1 MADYRRSEI
10 VSGLFIVLAVAVFGL
25 FAFNVGGF
33 ELPRIMR
40 GESLVCYANFT
51 NVSSL
56 EKGAKVSVGGRLVG
70 KVTKLSIAEEE
81 LTQSEYERMV
91 EVSGTDAFPGLEAGM
106 KRQVVEVEF
115 ELTDETLK
123 LDAETARVS
132 LVQDGLLGT
141 HYLTL
146 DPGYWRDAGPETI
159 FMSDLMTQDDRVEI
173 KVRGSGGLDELIAA
187 ARPIVKKIDA
197 AITKLNEEILRDLSG
212 ILSEN
217 RADVAEI
224 VRRLRRTMWQAEMAA
239 RKIRANPSVVIWGD
253 DEPDLEAIEIDESGI
268 RRTGRARPYRQR
280 DESDDG
286 K

>member
-1 MADYRRSEI
+1 MADYRRSAI
-10 VSGLFIVLAVAVFGL
+10 VPGLFIVLAVAVFGL

-115 ELTDETLK
+115 ELTDAGTAA
-123 LDAETARVS
+123 LDTADAAADRALES
-132 LVQDGLLGT
+132 L
-141 HYLTL
+141 
-146 DPGYWRDAGPETI
+146 AGELPAA
-159 FMSDLMTQDDRVEI
+159 DRA
-173 KVRGSGGLDELIAA
+173 SAAHGLDLWRAA
-187 ARPIVKKIDA
+187 LDSRM
-197 AITKLNEEILRDLSG
+197 NSRM
-212 ILSEN
+212 
-217 RADVAEI
+217 R
-224 VRRLRRTMWQAEMAA
+224 
-239 RKIRANPSVVIWGD
+239 
-253 DEPDLEAIEIDESGI
+253 
-268 RRTGRARPYRQR
+268 GR
-280 DESDDG
+280 
-286 K
+286 

>member
-1 MADYRRSEI
+1 MADYHRSEI

-33 ELPRIMR
+33 ELPRFMR

-51 NVSSL
+51 NVGSL

-70 KVTKLSIAEEE
+70 KVTRLSIDEEV
-81 LTQSEYERMV
+81 LSQREYDRMV
-91 EVSGTDAFPGLEAGM
+91 EVSGTDAFPDLEAGM
-106 KRQVVEVEF
+106 KRQVVQVEF
-115 ELTDETLK
+115 ELTDETLR
-123 LDAETARVS
+123 LEPQTARVS
-132 LVQDGLLGT
+132 LGQDGLLGT
-141 HYLTL
+141 QYLTL
-146 DPGYWRDAGPETI
+146 DPGYWRENAGPEPI
-159 FMSDLMTQDDRVEI
+159 FMSHLMTQDDRVKIE
-173 KVRGSGGLDELIAA
+173 VQGAGGLDELIAA
-187 ARPIVKKIDA
+187 ARPI
-197 AITKLNEEILRDLSG
+197 LRKLSG
-212 ILSEN
+212 ILSDN

-253 DEPDLEAIEIDESGI
+253 DEPDLEAIEIDESVI